1 MIHHEITAGLSTVFR
16 EAVPPS
22 SSSYG
27 SKELDSLLSTPTIVL
42 LTINASAKMLDPLL
56 PPGYITVGSKIEV
69 SHESPTLVGEQITLN
84 IRVTK
89 VEGPVI
95 YLDFSV
101 SDDNGVVS
109 KGRYERHI
117 VSIEKLMNIAYSRF
131 AKL

>member
-1 MIHHEITAGLSTVFR
+1 MIHHEITAGLSTVFK
-16 EAVPPS
+16 EAVLPS

-27 SKELDSLLSTPTIVL
+27 SKELDSLLSTPSIVS
-42 LTINASAKMLDPLL
+42 LTINASARMLDPLL
-56 PPGYITVGSKIEV
+56 PMGYITVGSKIEL
-69 SHESPTLVGEQITLN
+69 SHESPTLVGEQISLN

-101 SDDNGVVS
+101 SDDCGLVC

-117 VSIEKLMNIAYSRF
+117 VLIEKLMKIAYSRIG
-131 AKL
+131 KI